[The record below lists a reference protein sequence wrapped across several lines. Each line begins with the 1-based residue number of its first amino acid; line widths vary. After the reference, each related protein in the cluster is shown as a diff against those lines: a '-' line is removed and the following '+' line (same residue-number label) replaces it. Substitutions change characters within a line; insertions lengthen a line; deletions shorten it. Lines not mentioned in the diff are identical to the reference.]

1 MPAKRK
7 RARRPFKDFSLSK
20 INKVLKENQLN
31 KNPLSGPQ
39 RRGLFAERRRKS
51 SGAARRK

>member
-7 RARRPFKDFSLSK
+7 RVRRPFKDFSLSK

-39 RRGLFAERRRKS
+39 LRGLHAERRRKG
-51 SGAARRK
+51 GAARRK